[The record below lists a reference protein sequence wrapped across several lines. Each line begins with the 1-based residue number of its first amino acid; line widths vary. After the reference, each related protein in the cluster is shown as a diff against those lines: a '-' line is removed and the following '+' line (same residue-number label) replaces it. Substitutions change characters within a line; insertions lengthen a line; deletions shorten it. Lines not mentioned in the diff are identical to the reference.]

1 MDMDEIDRLARR
13 RANAKMGWFVHAGVY
28 LMVNLMLAALA
39 VADGRAWA
47 IYPAL
52 GWGVGLALHGATVWL
67 LPAGGSLLESMAK
80 REREKL
86 AAASKGDPW

>member
-28 LMVNLMLAALA
+28 LVVNLMLAAL
-39 VADGRAWA
+39 A

>member
-1 MDMDEIDRLARR
+1 MDIDEIDRLAHR

-39 VADGRAWA
+39 VAEGRTWA

-52 GWGVGLALHGATVWL
+52 GWGVGLALHGAAVWL
-67 LPAGGSLLESMAK
+67 LPAGGALLESMVE